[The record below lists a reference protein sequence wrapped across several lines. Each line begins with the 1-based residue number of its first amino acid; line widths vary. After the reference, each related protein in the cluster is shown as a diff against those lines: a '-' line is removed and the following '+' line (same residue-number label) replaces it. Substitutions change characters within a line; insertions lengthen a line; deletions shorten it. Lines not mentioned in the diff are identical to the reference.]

1 MCNQATPPKKG
12 AGRRVGGVT
21 NPARP
26 AHPPGR
32 PRPGPAR
39 PGPAAA
45 ADVLT
50 RREKDVARLVAA
62 GHSNK
67 RIAADLVISVRTAE
81 THVEHILTKLGFTS
95 RTQIAGWVRDHDV

>member
-1 MCNQATPPKKG
+1 ME
-12 AGRRVGGVT
+12 
-21 NPARP
+21 
-26 AHPPGR
+26 
-32 PRPGPAR
+32 
-39 PGPAAA
+39 
-45 ADVLT
+45 VLT

-95 RTQIAGWVRDHDV
+95 RTQIAGWARDHGL